1 MLLSSESFR
10 AYDTLLL
17 GDNFDYANFKPGIYG
32 LKLSELRTAPGLGAA
47 SIVLLADT
55 FNQAYKIAL
64 ASIPSQLEKYS
75 QVEGVSPEDV
85 EVYKQE
91 LSASANRLLISDD
104 TEILKFSLDKDMQ
117 VKYVLSPS
125 FKLDKDDDGD
135 DVLYLIL
142 GDWRLDLGNVYDAI
156 LKTRCLID
164 TAVLEVP
171 QTDKT
176 IKYFAGFTFN
186 LNPEKPSEKDATR
199 LVRAKDSNKSLS
211 FILSFNRELEESQQQ
226 LVNLF
231 NSSDGDFGDLY
242 DSLINSPYVGRVGEA
257 FQYAQLKELP
267 IGAYEISQIEW
278 EDKEVTKKDT
288 GEKARI
294 QNWKFRAVSLIDKSV
309 YYVSASKGSFFGKSI
324 TNTGD
329 GNSPV
334 LTQAGKF
341 TGGKALM
348 TLEAVE
354 KVANGYS
361 PKGRVFTNLIA
372 GNNYI
377 NARLP
382 QLLAL
387 TSQQPL
393 KSAAVVPELEPSF

>member
-1 MLLSSESFR
+1 
-10 AYDTLLL
+10 
-17 GDNFDYANFKPGIYG
+17 
-32 LKLSELRTAPGLGAA
+32 
-47 SIVLLADT
+47 
-55 FNQAYKIAL
+55 KI
-64 ASIPSQLEKYS
+64 
-75 QVEGVSPEDV
+75 
-85 EVYKQE
+85 
-91 LSASANRLLISDD
+91 
-104 TEILKFSLDKDMQ
+104 
-117 VKYVLSPS
+117 
-125 FKLDKDDDGD
+125 
-135 DVLYLIL
+135 
-142 GDWRLDLGNVYDAI
+142 
-156 LKTRCLID
+156 
-164 TAVLEVP
+164 
-171 QTDKT
+171 
-176 IKYFAGFTFN
+176 
-186 LNPEKPSEKDATR
+186 
-199 LVRAKDSNKSLS
+199 LS
-211 FILSFNRELEESQQQ
+211 FILSSNRELEDSQQK
-226 LVNLF
+226 LVELF
-231 NSSDGDFGDLY
+231 NNSNGDFGDLY

-294 QNWKFRAVSLIDKSV
+294 QNWKFRAVSLTDKSV

-334 LTQAGKF
+334 LTQAGKY

-361 PKGRVFTNLIA
+361 PKGRVFTNLAA
-372 GNNYI
+372 GNNYV

-387 TSQQPL
+387 TSQQVL
-393 KSAAVVPELEPSF
+393 KSAALQLEPSF

>member
-17 GDNFDYANFKPGIYG
+17 NENFDYVNFKPGIYG
-32 LKLSELRTAPGLGAA
+32 LKLSELRAAPGLGAA
-47 SIVLLADT
+47 ALVAIADVLSIG
-55 FNQAYKIAL
+55 
-64 ASIPSQLEKYS
+64 E
-75 QVEGVSPEDV
+75 
-85 EVYKQE
+85 EV
-91 LSASANRLLISDD
+91 
-104 TEILKFSLDKDMQ
+104 EILKFSLDKEMQ

-125 FKLDKDDDGD
+125 FKLDKDEDGD
-135 DVLYLIL
+135 DVLYFIM
-142 GDWRLDLGNVYDAI
+142 GDWRLDLGNLYYAI
-156 LKTRCLID
+156 DSSRCLID

-176 IKYFAGFTFN
+176 VKFFAGFTIN
-186 LNPEKPSEKDATR
+186 LNPERPSEKDPAR
-199 LVRAKDSNKSLS
+199 LVRAKDSNKILS
-211 FILSFNRELEESQQQ
+211 FMLSFNRELEDSQQR
-226 LVNLF
+226 LVELF
-231 NSSDGDFGDLY
+231 NSSNGDFGDLY
-242 DSLINSPYVGRVGEA
+242 ESLINSPYVGRVGEA

-294 QNWKFRAVSLIDKSV
+294 QNWKFRAVSLTDKSV
-309 YYVSASKGSFFGKSI
+309 YHVSASKGSFFGKSI

-334 LTQAGKF
+334 LTQAGKG
-341 TGGKALM
+341 TNGGKALM

-361 PKGRVFTNLIA
+361 PKGRVFTNLVA

-387 TSQQPL
+387 TSQQIL
-393 KSAAVVPELEPSF
+393 KSAAVSE

>member
-10 AYDTLLL
+10 AYDTILL
-17 GDNFDYANFKPGIYG
+17 GDNFDYAGFKPGIYG

-47 SIVLLADT
+47 SIVALADI
-55 FNQAYKIAL
+55 FGIAD
-64 ASIPSQLEKYS
+64 
-75 QVEGVSPEDV
+75 DV
-85 EVYKQE
+85 EV
-91 LSASANRLLISDD
+91 
-104 TEILKFSLDKDMQ
+104 LKFSLDKEMQ

-125 FKLDKDDDGD
+125 FKLDKDADGD
-135 DVLYLIL
+135 NTLYFIL
-142 GDWRLDLGNVYDAI
+142 GDWRLDLGSVYGAIEDA
-156 LKTRCLID
+156 KCLID

-171 QTDKT
+171 QTDGSK
-176 IKYFAGFTFN
+176 KLFAGFTFN
-186 LNPEKPSEKDATR
+186 LNAERPSEKDPSKMIR
-199 LVRAKDSNKSLS
+199 SKDSNKVLS
-211 FILSFNRELEESQQQ
+211 FILSFNKDPEDSQQQ

-242 DSLINSPYVGRVGEA
+242 DALIASPYVGKVGEA
-257 FQYAQLKELP
+257 FEFAQLKELP

-278 EDKEVTKKDT
+278 EDKEITKKET

-294 QNWKFRAVSLIDKSV
+294 QNWKFRAASLTDKSV
-309 YYVSASKGSFFGKSI
+309 YYVTASKGSFFGKSI

-329 GNSPV
+329 GASPV
-334 LTQAGKF
+334 LYQAGKG
-341 TGGKALM
+341 TGGKALL

-361 PKGRVFTNLIA
+361 PKGRVFTNLVA

-387 TSQQPL
+387 AHAEPQQAL
-393 KSAAVVPELEPSF
+393 KSAAVPEPAIA

>member
-10 AYDTLLL
+10 AYDTILL

-47 SIVLLADT
+47 ALVAIADLFSI
-55 FNQAYKIAL
+55 
-64 ASIPSQLEKYS
+64 S
-75 QVEGVSPEDV
+75 EDV
-85 EVYKQE
+85 
-91 LSASANRLLISDD
+91 
-104 TEILKFSLDKDMQ
+104 EILKFSLDKDIQ

-125 FKLDKDDDGD
+125 FKLDKDEDGD
-135 DVLYLIL
+135 DVLYFIM
-142 GDWRLDLGNVYDAI
+142 GDWKLDLGSLYAAI
-156 LKTRCLID
+156 ESSRCLID

-176 IKYFAGFTFN
+176 VKYFAGFTFN
-186 LNPEKPSEKDATR
+186 LNPEKPSEKDMAR
-199 LVRAKDSNKSLS
+199 MIRAKDSNKILS
-211 FILSFNRELEESQQQ
+211 FILSSNRELEDSQQK
-226 LVNLF
+226 LVELF
-231 NSSDGDFGDLY
+231 NNSNGDFGDLY
-242 DSLINSPYVGRVGEA
+242 DALINSPYVGRVGEA

-294 QNWKFRAVSLIDKSV
+294 QNWKFRAVSLTDKAV

-334 LTQAGKF
+334 LTQAGKY

-372 GNNYI
+372 GNNYV
-377 NARLP
+377 NA
-382 QLLAL
+382 
-387 TSQQPL
+387 
-393 KSAAVVPELEPSF
+393 